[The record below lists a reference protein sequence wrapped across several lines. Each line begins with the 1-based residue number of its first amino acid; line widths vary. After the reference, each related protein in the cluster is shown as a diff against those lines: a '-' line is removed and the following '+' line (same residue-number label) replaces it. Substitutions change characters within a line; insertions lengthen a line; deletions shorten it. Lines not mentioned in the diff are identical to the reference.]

1 MTPAD
6 MTRNLLLLRASE
18 TLSATVTT
26 ANVVEAV
33 RQLEESGLEASH
45 LQVVLADGGSDPLT
59 QLTVRERRTFYFTDS
74 AELAAAFPGEVTVG
88 LQAAACVPLVGS
100 TSILGA
106 LHLRWDAPRTFYV
119 AERAVIAT
127 LAAYVAQALERAQRL
142 HARNGVADILHAI
155 LSRLPAVE
163 RYEVAAHYL
172 PADRQEKVG
181 GDWYD
186 AVSGRDGQLTMVIG
200 DVVGHDIAAA
210 ARMGQLRSMLRA
222 YIVDRHEPPSAL
234 LRRLD
239 AANHTLGEPTIA
251 TAVVAVID
259 ALATGGYRLRW
270 SNAGH
275 PPPIVIHPDGAVQA
289 LEGNDSCWARAAS
302 PGGTRGRRRW
312 RLARQCCCTP
322 TGCPGTRAVPPA
334 TTPTTCTGGC
344 GRPGAPAC
352 RTCSK
357 TRSPTPASTAPTT
370 SPCWR
375 CECPPSFARS
385 RLEPRVMLIVPA
397 RCDGLSIMRRASCS
411 RTRSPAAS
419 VRAWPRASW
428 PSASSRPGRQSWPRR
443 WRPTATPCWPRTG
456 GCATRACWSSAGTGA
471 HGWRR
476 RCRSRLDAA
485 QALVAEARRHGL
497 GQGDLIRLIERLT

>member
-1 MTPAD
+1 MPMTADGMPSPDHPQEFLMTAVRLAPGMTPAD

-33 RQLEESGLEASH
+33 RQLHESGLEASH
-45 LQVVLADGGSDPLT
+45 LQVVLADGEPDPLT
-59 QLTVRERRTFYFTDS
+59 QRAVRERRTFYFTDS
-74 AELAAAFPGEVTVG
+74 AELAAAFPGEATVG

-100 TSILGA
+100 TRILGA

-142 HARNGVADILHAI
+142 HARIGVADILQDAI
-155 LSRLPAVE
+155 RSRLPAVE

-186 AVSGRDGQLTMVIG
+186 AVSGRDGQLTLVIG

-239 AANHTLGEPTIA
+239 AANHALGEPTIA

-275 PPPIVIHPDGAVQA
+275 PPPIVIHPDGGVQA
-289 LEGNDSCWARAAS
+289 LDGNDLLLGARRFARRHTWTAPLAPGSTVLLHTDGLPGYPGSAAGNDSDNLHRRLRTARRA
-302 PGGTRGRRRW
+302 
-312 RLARQCCCTP
+312 RLQDLLED
-322 TGCPGTRAVPPA
+322 AVA
-334 TTPTTCTGGC
+334 DAGID
-344 GRPGAPAC
+344 
-352 RTCSK
+352 RTDDIALLAV
-357 TRSPTPASTAPTT
+357 R
-370 SPCWR
+370 
-375 CECPPSFARS
+375 
-385 RLEPRVMLIVPA
+385 VPA
-397 RCDGLSIMRRASCS
+397 VI
-411 RTRSPAAS
+411 
-419 VRAWPRASW
+419 
-428 PSASSRPGRQSWPRR
+428 RP
-443 WRPTATPCWPRTG
+443 
-456 GCATRACWSSAGTGA
+456 
-471 HGWRR
+471 
-476 RCRSRLDAA
+476 
-485 QALVAEARRHGL
+485 
-497 GQGDLIRLIERLT
+497 